1 MDKMTGSEFHD
12 YVVRTFKRTDK
23 TTEIYDA
30 ITDTIFDMCERMDFE
45 DTKIEAYTTGGI
57 TILGDYKIDLPSD
70 FGRLIGDVRWSDQDN
85 SWTLTKL
92 SKQEFNEKYGDTDGD
107 EPIDGEPTHYCV
119 FGNQILLGPI
129 PDKTT
134 YEYQI
139 DYSTFP
145 SDEITS
151 ISTEVIFT
159 DKARECVKFGT
170 LSCLYESME
179 EWDLAAKYKGKFEEK
194 IGQFVAREKENT
206 RAAFAMKPTEM

>member
-57 TILGDYKIDLPSD
+57 TTLGDYKIDLPSD

-92 SKQEFNEKYGDTDGD
+92 SKQEFNEKYGDPDGD
-107 EPIDGEPTHYCV
+107 DPIDGEPLHYCV

-145 SDEITS
+145 ADEITS

-170 LSCLYESME
+170 LSRLYEVME
-179 EWDLAAKYKGKFEEK
+179 AWDLAAKYKGKFEEEL
-194 IGQFVAREKENT
+194 GQFVAREKENT